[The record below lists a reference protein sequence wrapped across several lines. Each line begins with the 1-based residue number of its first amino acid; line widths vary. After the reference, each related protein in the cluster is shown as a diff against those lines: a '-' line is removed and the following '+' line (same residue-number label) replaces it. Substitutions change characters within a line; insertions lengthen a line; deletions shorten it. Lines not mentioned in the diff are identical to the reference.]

1 MEGSSRKNSVY
12 HQSYNRRRC
21 VETLKIYATTPKS
34 AWDTIFF
41 IKKKFTYKILKES

>member
-12 HQSYNRRRC
+12 HQSYNRRC

-41 IKKKFTYKILKES
+41 IKKKFNYKILKES